1 MDDYS
6 KFSDAELMQAVEL
19 LVRPE
24 WLRER
29 AVMIAILA
37 ALDYTP
43 ACVQEQLDEGKPLHD
58 GKLLKL
64 T

>member
-1 MDDYS
+1 MDYS
-6 KFSDAELMQAVEL
+6 QFTDEELAQAIGL

-43 ACVQEQLDEGKPLHD
+43 ECVKEQLDDGKPLHD
-58 GKLLKL
+58 GQLLEL
-64 T
+64 N